1 MRKSTRLT
9 DAVEKVFW
17 EWRTKFLEPLMRF
30 VRSDVRDHAA
40 SQKNNHGPSYRRY
53 GAFQRRSCPK
63 ISIFE
68 IFGVVRFST
77 FSTASTHDGHRPAFH
92 VAAAKPRTALL
103 HGTLFVVT

>member
-1 MRKSTRLT
+1 
-9 DAVEKVFW
+9 
-17 EWRTKFLEPLMRF
+17 MRF

-53 GAFQRRSCPK
+53 SAFQRRSCPK

-77 FSTASTHDGHRPAFH
+77 FSTASVKSVVLTTVRPLP
-92 VAAAKPRTALL
+92 VYTR
-103 HGTLFVVT
+103 